1 MPRVLTT
8 IKELGLVGYHIV
20 KSRFETMND
29 VVLLGKALSD
39 ATRVRILCA
48 LVDQELCVCEMVD
61 ALEMGQ
67 STLSS
72 HLQII
77 RQSGLVTTTRRHKM
91 VAYELTDEAQKLLA
105 GVFEANHDALVSDK
119 RLKRDRSRIAQRVAL
134 RSGGICILGPGQLD
148 QASSNVVILKAAGR
162 TV

>member
-1 MPRVLTT
+1 
-8 IKELGLVGYHIV
+8 
-20 KSRFETMND
+20 MND

-91 VAYELTDEAQKLLA
+91 VAYELTDDAQRLLA
-105 GVFEANHDALVSDK
+105 AVFESNHDALATDK
-119 RLKRDRSRIAQRVAL
+119 RLKRDKSRIAQRIAL
-134 RSGGICILGPGQLD
+134 RSNGICVLGPGQLD
-148 QASSNVVILKAAGR
+148 QAITNLVVLKSAGGSA
-162 TV
+162 